1 MDSALRPRDIQ
12 ARIRAGEAGEAV
24 ARAAGVSVERIE
36 PFAAPVIAERVHVAG
51 LAQANPVRRR
61 GETTSHR
68 MLRVAATEALV
79 ARGIDPDDVVWDAAL
94 LGDRRWQVRALFSR
108 GDKRHEAVFVY
119 DVNGR
124 FSVAG
129 NDDARWMIGE
139 SSPSAAPKPQ
149 ARPLPVDDE
158 LAIVRAI
165 QGDPDADSDEVN
177 DAYTESELAEVDG
190 VYDLVPGDDPEMDA
204 LYDMLASFDEDSV
217 KIYSGLVNPPPID
230 APVVADAAGAPSAP
244 TPPVPEG
251 ARVEPV
257 YVPDDVAAQEW
268 SSGEE
273 PEDAEDEAAEVE
285 EPAEPESRAAAEP
298 PAPTPPAQVPAA
310 EAPVTEPD
318 QPSLVDAEPAP
329 PPRKP
334 SRKGRRASVPSWD
347 EIMFGSPRQG
357 PEKH

>member
-1 MDSALRPRDIQ
+1 
-12 ARIRAGEAGEAV
+12 
-24 ARAAGVSVERIE
+24 
-36 PFAAPVIAERVHVAG
+36 
-51 LAQANPVRRR
+51 
-61 GETTSHR
+61 
-68 MLRVAATEALV
+68 
-79 ARGIDPDDVVWDAAL
+79 
-94 LGDRRWQVRALFSR
+94 
-108 GDKRHEAVFVY
+108 
-119 DVNGR
+119 
-124 FSVAG
+124 
-129 NDDARWMIGE
+129 MIGE
-139 SSPSAAPKPQ
+139 EPVGRLSRRRVRAAI
-149 ARPLPVDDE
+149 DDE

-165 QGDPDADSDEVN
+165 QGDLDAADLDEVN
-177 DAYTESELAEVDG
+177 DAYTESVS
-190 VYDLVPGDDPEMDA
+190 PRST
-204 LYDMLASFDEDSV
+204 ASTTWCPATTSRWTPSTTCATKLDEDLV
-217 KIYSGLVNPPPID
+217 KIYLASNPAHD
-230 APVVADAAGAPSAP
+230 VFVVDAAGALRP

-347 EIMFGSPRQG
+347 EIMFGSPKPR
-357 PEKH
+357 E